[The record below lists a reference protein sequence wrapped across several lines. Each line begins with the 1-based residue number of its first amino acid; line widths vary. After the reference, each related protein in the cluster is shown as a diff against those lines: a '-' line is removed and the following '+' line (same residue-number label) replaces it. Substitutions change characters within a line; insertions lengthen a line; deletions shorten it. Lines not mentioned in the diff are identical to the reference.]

1 MGTNSDET
9 QQLPAK
15 ETAVGYTTTHGFG
28 ISPVTLEIPPNT
40 CKDLELTAKPVCAC
54 LSWPEMVEMHTFLPS
69 F

>member
-28 ISPVTLEIPPNT
+28 ISPVTLEIPPKHMQRFGID
-40 CKDLELTAKPVCAC
+40 CKAC
-54 LSWPEMVEMHTFLPS
+54 LCLSKLA
-69 F
+69 